1 MPVADLALGTDQPLG
16 QRRLG
21 DEECARDLRC
31 REAAQ
36 RPQCQRDP
44 AVQRQSRVTTR
55 EDQAQS
61 IVGDRHVVV
70 QTCAGLDRRQ
80 IRLDRR
86 VAGQLVG
93 LVAKSPT
100 TGSGRSPDPGK
111 VGDPHRI
118 CRDAAVGQTSSA
130 AMNASWTAS
139 CQVEVAEDADE
150 RRDRPSLLL
159 AEQAVDDIV
168 GGGGV
173 EVQPAV
179 APTDVWADSRG

>member
-1 MPVADLALGTDQPLG
+1 
-16 QRRLG
+16 
-21 DEECARDLRC
+21 
-31 REAAQ
+31 
-36 RPQCQRDP
+36 
-44 AVQRQSRVTTR
+44 VTAR

-70 QTCAGLDRRQ
+70 RTGAGLDRRQ

-86 VAGQLVG
+86 IAGQLVG

-100 TGSGRSPDPGK
+100 AADPVDRPIPGGRRDPCT
-111 VGDPHRI
+111 RI
-118 CRDAAVGQTSSA
+118 CRDAAVGPDLE
-130 AMNASWTAS
+130 
-139 CQVEVAEDADE
+139 CGDERVLDRLLGEVEVAEDADE

-159 AEQAVDDIV
+159 AEQAVDDVV

-179 APTDVWADSRG
+179 APTGA